1 MNSSKNAGSNTKMC
15 GTLVLYTS
23 KTATTARIDQAAVCL
38 PMLLERLGLPQCQG
52 ELWGCC
58 PFREEAESVSGQS
71 HGQQQKR
78 DVHNQLRK
86 NHKKMHM
93 EVQVQENRNCKSR
106 IEFLQRLLVFKNQ
119 SEEKM
124 RVVSP
129 FSPVDRMT
137 CCGGLLALCLFLCVS
152 LLCVKVRSSSCRS
165 PW

>member
-1 MNSSKNAGSNTKMC
+1 MPEAIPRCAEHLYSTLPKPQLRQELIRQPCAYRCCLNVLDCPNVRVSC
-15 GTLVLYTS
+15 GL
-23 KTATTARIDQAAVCL
+23 AAL
-38 PMLLERLGLPQCQG
+38 P
-52 ELWGCC
+52 
-58 PFREEAESVSGQS
+58 EEAESVSGQS
-71 HGQQQKR
+71 QGQQQKR
-78 DVHNQLRK
+78 DAHNQLRK

-165 PW
+165 P